1 MRFALFARCAWQYRA
16 ILATGAALPLRRWRL
31 IGIEPKR
38 AIETSSV
45 SSVQEAS
52 MLPETLRP
60 SRRGLLSRAK
70 SLLVHPAH
78 HHQKPLKL
86 GIVAGAFPEIDETA
100 NNLNVV
106 EFVVSIAIDSV
117 C

>member
-1 MRFALFARCAWQYRA
+1 MRFALFARCAWWYRA
-16 ILATGAALPLRRWRL
+16 ILATGAAARPV
-31 IGIEPKR
+31 IGIDPKR
-38 AIETSSV
+38 APRKAIV
-45 SSVQEAS
+45 AKAS
-52 MLPETLRP
+52 EP
-60 SRRGLLSRAK
+60 GKA
-70 SLLVHPAH
+70 LLVHPAH

-106 EFVVSIAIDSV
+106 EFVVSTAVDPV